1 MLFFA
6 FVAAATLIFIGLLLL
21 RHRYR
26 RWRVAQRHDW
36 NCDLECGGTGYALP
50 VLRAQDSPHKQSG
63 VHDAL
68 RRRGSP
74 RQLQHHSLA
83 SSGSDSRLP
92 VLLRH
97 APSATSIVVES
108 DFAMHEVCIG
118 PRIGGG
124 AFGTVYLG
132 KYRGTEVAVKL
143 VNASSCGDSFAREAS
158 TLSKL
163 RHPNIILYMGSC
175 LDPRASQWAIVTEFV
190 RRGSLWDVL
199 REDALSPWGQQ
210 QHALVALGIAKG
222 LAFLHAHSPPILH
235 RDIKSANV
243 LCDDYL
249 RVKLCDVGLA
259 KRQDAMLTV
268 GCGTP
273 QWCAPECLA
282 GLPYGTPAD
291 VYSFGIVLAEILT
304 RQCPYADQPH
314 LTHTGVALAIA
325 VVQTGLRPHLG
336 HHRHTQLAQLAKA
349 CWAHD
354 PDARLTIDLA
364 LPMLEH
370 LVRAA
375 PEM

>member
-1 MLFFA
+1 MLLFA
-6 FVAAATLIFIGLLLL
+6 SFATTALSFLGALLM
-21 RHRYR
+21 RRRYR
-26 RWRVAQRHDW
+26 RWRHKQRHEL
-36 NCDLECGGTGYALP
+36 NHDLESGAAHSIP
-50 VLRAQDSPHKQSG
+50 IKSPQPTTTTLY
-63 VHDAL
+63 DAL

-74 RQLQHHSLA
+74 RYLHHHHPLG
-83 SSGSDSRLP
+83 SGDTRLP
-92 VLLRH
+92 PPPLVH
-97 APSATSIVVES
+97 QPPVASHHTIVIES

-118 PRIGGG
+118 ERIGGG

-143 VNASSCGDSFAREAS
+143 VDASSCGDSFAREACI
-158 TLSKL
+158 LSKL
-163 RHPNIILYMGSC
+163 RHPNIVLYMGSC

-199 REDALSPWGQQ
+199 REESLSPWGQH
-210 QHALVALGIAKG
+210 QHALVSLGIAKG
-222 LAFLHAHSPPILH
+222 LAFLHAHSPPIVH

-259 KRQDAMLTV
+259 KRQDALLTV

-314 LTHTGVALAIA
+314 QIHTGVALAIA

-336 HHRHTQLAQLAKA
+336 YHRHTQLAQLAKA

-370 LVRAA
+370 LVRCS
-375 PEM
+375 PEK